1 MKKII
6 SIVAAALILN
16 VSMAIVPVTDKAKP
30 INANDVMLP
39 IGNTG
44 QKISL
49 AAFAK
54 LKPDEYEKMAH
65 VKLGFFDRM
74 AYKKAMKKLNKG
86 IAADGTITNKK
97 IAKSAKKSIDGGEP
111 FNLGGFALGLLLSI
125 IGVLIAYLIN
135 DDKKSARVR
144 WAWIGFGVSVL
155 IWLIFLIF

>member
-1 MKKII
+1 
-6 SIVAAALILN
+6 
-16 VSMAIVPVTDKAKP
+16 
-30 INANDVMLP
+30 
-39 IGNTG
+39 
-44 QKISL
+44 
-49 AAFAK
+49 
-54 LKPDEYEKMAH
+54 MAH

-97 IAKSAKKSIDGGEP
+97 IAKSAKKYVDGGEP

-144 WAWIGFGVSVL
+144 WAWIGFGVSLL